1 MKLKLIIIFSICIT
15 NYLFA
20 QNQNIIGEWKVFSVD
35 NGEFYWNIETDSI
48 SMNEDLKLIYNDSLK
63 MIKFREV
70 TKKLYFDMTLN
81 FLDNGKFIQNAPF
94 AKFEFDFKV
103 NKSNDML
110 FVTSSE
116 VRVKIETKELPFSL
130 KNDILYIEFP
140 WTEPFLKLWLKK

>member
-116 VRVKIETKELPFSL
+116 VRDKIETKELPFSL